1 MGVEG
6 LVLNFVES
14 SLAGQIINGR
24 TESGDG
30 DTIRKLAGERA
41 WSDRGFRALHLA
53 ADLGRSNVVR
63 ALLDS
68 GAHKNARNKRGDTP
82 LHRAALAGSFE
93 VLSLLLGE
101 GADKNAVNR
110 DGDTPLHRTM
120 CGPPRCSWVDLRVM
134 VTSRLQRYS

>member
-68 GAHKNARNKRGDTP
+68 GAHKNAR
-82 LHRAALAGSFE
+82 ALFRKVPTRMQSTE
-93 VLSLLLGE
+93 MEIRHCIVPC
-101 GADKNAVNR
+101 V
-110 DGDTPLHRTM
+110 
-120 CGPPRCSWVDLRVM
+120 GPPDAPGWICE
-134 VTSRLQRYS
+134 

>member
-1 MGVEG
+1 VGVEG

-68 GAHKNARNKRGDTP
+68 GAHKNAR
-82 LHRAALAGSFE
+82 ALVGSFE